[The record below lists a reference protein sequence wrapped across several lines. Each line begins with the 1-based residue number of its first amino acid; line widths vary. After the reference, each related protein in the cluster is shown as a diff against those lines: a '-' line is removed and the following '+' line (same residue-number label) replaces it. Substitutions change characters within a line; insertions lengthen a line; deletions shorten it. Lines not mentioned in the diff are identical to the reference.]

1 MKLTLIILFSV
12 VALTCLMPQQASA
25 ITCDYGQMKCW
36 DDSGNVVQMPVV
48 SPGMVTPPGFFEA
61 LSNGPAALLG
71 WAQWQFA
78 PASCPANT
86 TRNPSDGQCVPLPV
100 VVIGSRG

>member
-1 MKLTLIILFSV
+1 MKCVLVVLFVAASLMCLTS
-12 VALTCLMPQQASA
+12 QASA
-25 ITCDYGQMKCW
+25 MTCDYGQMKCW

>member
-1 MKLTLIILFSV
+1 MKYVLVVLFVAASLMCLTS
-12 VALTCLMPQQASA
+12 QSSA
-25 ITCDYGQMKCW
+25 MTCDYGQMKCW